1 MESKKSGLD
10 ISYFIEHIGTL
21 LAITVITGVLL
32 AVVNQFTAPIITQ
45 KIVQA
50 RFDAMAAIM
59 PTATD
64 FEDVDYQGDAVI
76 EGMVAAYENGQFLGW
91 CVTVGHNGFDGPVN
105 MIVGVDIEGTVIAL
119 EVLSHTETPGLG
131 TKAVESPEWLGQFD
145 GSDLSTNVDAIS
157 GATKSSVA
165 VINGVQHALTAV
177 ADEIA
182 GGDDNGGV

>member
-1 MESKKSGLD
+1 METKKSGLD
-10 ISYFIEHIGTL
+10 IGYFVEHIGTL
-21 LAITVITGVLL
+21 LAITVITGLLL

-45 KIVQA
+45 KAIQA

-76 EGMVAAYENGQFLGW
+76 DGMVVAYQDGHFLGW
-91 CVTVGHNGFDGPVN
+91 CVTVGHGGFDGPVN
-105 MIVGVDIEGTVIAL
+105 MIVGVDTEGKVIAL

-131 TKAVESPEWLGQFD
+131 TKAVEGAAWLAQFE
-145 GSDLSTNVDAIS
+145 GSDLTTQIDGIS
-157 GATKSSVA
+157 GATKSSNA
-165 VINGVQHALTAV
+165 VLNGVQHALTAV
-177 ADEIA
+177 ADEMA